1 MLYLS
6 EKTDNWNEGL
16 NPELTSDMHLI
27 YPFHNLYEHTCFSIF
42 DLLWVRD
49 FNVEISVEYDYAT
62 YKEWF
67 FSMDVMT
74 KIFCNFGA
82 HQHYMRSLPLHLSQK
97 ELCSCN
103 EYADFE
109 LTLRPTYDFIM
120 ELQRYGTMIEVMEP
134 QSLRQTMKC
143 CISDL
148 SRLYKSD

>member
-1 MLYLS
+1 
-6 EKTDNWNEGL
+6 
-16 NPELTSDMHLI
+16 
-27 YPFHNLYEHTCFSIF
+27 
-42 DLLWVRD
+42 
-49 FNVEISVEYDYAT
+49 
-62 YKEWF
+62 
-67 FSMDVMT
+67 MDVMT

-120 ELQRYGTMIEVMEP
+120 ELQSYGTMIEVMEP

-148 SRLYKSD
+148 CRLYESDYLSNLKIFAMEDFEIDIEEII